1 MKIRTIKIK
10 NFRSYKNEVEIEFG
24 DLSAFVGKNDIGKS
38 TVLEA
43 LDIFFNNGK
52 GVIKLDK
59 DDVNKQAL
67 AEGDTETV
75 ISVCFEEL
83 PASIVID
90 STNQTTLQ
98 DEYLLNSNNWLEI
111 VKKYSNGGKEKVF
124 VKTNHPTGNNCKDLL
139 LKKNTE
145 LQKILRDNTI
155 TCSNQTINA
164 LMRTAIWQHYNSD
177 LQLEDIEIDV
187 TKGDTKSIWD
197 KLQTYLPLYSLFVP
211 DPKEE
216 VLVANK
222 EGEGEQTTSSE
233 DAAEQF
239 AKNPGAN
246 PIAEKAPE
254 KIPEPKEV
262 VENVVEEVIET
273 PKEEVIEIATDMNEA
288 VVETAEK
295 MTEEAIPE
303 KEDPVKQEVILAN
316 EVPKT
321 AEVEKKE
328 VPQPEVEVAV
338 VEEEKKEE
346 VATPAPPKGNNKGI
360 VFKVQLMA
368 STKEIALQSSN
379 FGGLNKLS
387 EERFNQ
393 FHRYMYGSTDSYTQA
408 KLLKSNAD
416 AKGYPTS
423 YIVAYR
429 DGVRIPT
436 PDAIKLVSE

>member
-1 MKIRTIKIK
+1 MKIFRRESIQQ
-10 NFRSYKNEVEIEFG
+10 NFANKLKRKDREV
-24 DLSAFVGKNDIGKS
+24 
-38 TVLEA
+38 
-43 LDIFFNNGK
+43 
-52 GVIKLDK
+52 
-59 DDVNKQAL
+59 KQAGFIVL
-67 AEGDTETV
+67 HQTFMPSVLVETGFLTNDDEG
-75 ISVCFEEL
+75 
-83 PASIVID
+83 A
-90 STNQTTLQ
+90 
-98 DEYLLNSNNWLEI
+98 YLNSGRGQMQMGTAIAEEI
-111 VKKYSNGGKEKVF
+111 VNYKGGVQSGSSQ
-124 VKTNHPTGNNCKDLL
+124 VAG
-139 LKKNTE
+139 
-145 LQKILRDNTI
+145 TI
-155 TCSNQTINA
+155 ST
-164 LMRTAIWQHYNSD
+164 
-177 LQLEDIEIDV
+177 
-187 TKGDTKSIWD
+187 
-197 KLQTYLPLYSLFVP
+197 PVP

-288 VVETAEK
+288 VVETAER